1 MRARQA
7 SDESLLQR
15 LNSHPLL
22 RQRLES
28 ILEVVEG
35 QQGGLKRADDV
46 EERLVQELR
55 RLGQESLQTWAQGQ
69 VEQTE
74 QAMRCYGGVH
84 REGKK
89 NFIGTAPLATSA
101 LSSPNTAEAAKDSA
115 RLRKARG

>member
-1 MRARQA
+1 METRQT

-15 LNSHPLL
+15 LNSHPLIRL
-22 RQRLES
+22 RLES

-35 QQGGLKRADDV
+35 EQDGLRRADDV

-55 RLGQESLQTWAQGQ
+55 RLGQESLQTWASGQ

-74 QAMRCYGGVH
+74 QAIRRYGGVH

-89 NFIGTAPLATSA
+89 NFIGTAPLVTSA
-101 LSSPNTAEAAKDSA
+101 CSNPSTAGAPKDNV